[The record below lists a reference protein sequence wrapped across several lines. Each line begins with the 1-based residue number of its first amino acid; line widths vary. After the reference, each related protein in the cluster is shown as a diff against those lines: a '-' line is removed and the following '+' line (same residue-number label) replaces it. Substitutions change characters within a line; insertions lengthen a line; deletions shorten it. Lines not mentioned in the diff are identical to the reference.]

1 MLFPLDLQYHHD
13 LERPSSL
20 SSSTG
25 RSGVDYDAP
34 PLLDSDTLAR
44 D

>member
-1 MLFPLDLQYHHD
+1 MLFPLDLQYHHN

-34 PLLDSDTLAR
+34 FLDQDTLAR